1 MGEVENRVNFI
12 SYEER
17 GFICIENG
25 LPSLSLLLMIS
36 KRKILPEEA
45 EEGEDGVWTKKS
57 GGLGTAS
64 AGPKRQVVRC
74 VCVCVWLCV
83 VIVVVVVVVV
93 FVNVVVVV
101 VVAEV

>member
-12 SYEER
+12 SYEEK
-17 GFICIENG
+17 GFICIENA

-64 AGPKRQVVRC
+64 AGPKRQVIRC
-74 VCVCVWLCV
+74 VLCVCVWLC
-83 VIVVVVVVVV
+83 VVVVVVV

-101 VVAEV
+101 VAEV